1 MSRKS
6 LKQFV
11 SKHNKEISNVTDTH
25 NPKVSELT
33 EGQREY
39 VLPDYQTHL
48 NATEGVMPL
57 GLRRF
62 GEALL
67 QKVPSL
73 KVTQRA
79 ANTKLWV
86 YHPDETYLRGWIG
99 YGDFRQDPETR
110 ELIRIGSSPATS
122 RTIDTIGVT
131 DSIMRNS
138 KKLDKA
144 LQIAAMALSPWD
156 LSEIGQMTWNDMSS
170 SRSKEN
176 DRLLDESQKIISPYL
191 DSTYSHRM
199 EGFKTLLDE
208 LENLVAEVNRG
219 SPYKWLN
226 DSFGGDLHKYFELR
240 RKNNS
245 ILNRTDYAM
254 VLAWVE
260 RNALQTAVWLIQ
272 QQFVG
277 VQQRRKRY
285 ARPVKT
291 YSFDSIP
298 QDLMGKMSVL
308 NNVEAKTYIPDVG
321 VRTAEGVYYVYGS

>member
-1 MSRKS
+1 M
-6 LKQFV
+6 LP
-11 SKHNKEISNVTDTH
+11 HT

-33 EGQREY
+33 ERQRWY
-39 VLPDYQTHL
+39 VLPEHNDR
-48 NATEGVMPL
+48 ESSMPL
-57 GLRRF
+57 GLRTF
-62 GEALL
+62 GHALL
-67 QKVPSL
+67 EKVPSL

-86 YHPDETYLRGWIG
+86 YHPHETYMRGWIG
-99 YGDFRQDPETR
+99 YGDFRQDPQDRVDTYW
-110 ELIRIGSSPATS
+110 IFS
-122 RTIDTIGVT
+122 RNIQNNRYGWGDGQF
-131 DSIMRNS
+131 MRNS

-144 LQIAAMALSPWD
+144 IQIAATALSPWD

-191 DSTYSHRM
+191 DNTHSYRM

-260 RNALQTAVWLIQ
+260 RNALQTVMVDSHNSW
-272 QQFVG
+272 G
-277 VQQRRKRY
+277 YKEGY
-285 ARPVKT
+285 GHKT
-291 YSFDSIP
+291 YPLDEIP
-298 QDLMGKMSVL
+298 EDLMGKMSVL
-308 NNVEAKTYIPDVG
+308 HNVDKNTYIPDVG
-321 VRTAEGVYYVYGS
+321 VRVAEEVYYVYQS

>member
-1 MSRKS
+1 M
-6 LKQFV
+6 LP
-11 SKHNKEISNVTDTH
+11 HT

-39 VLPDYQTHL
+39 VLPDYQANL
-48 NATEGVMPL
+48 NATEGYMSL

-62 GEALL
+62 AEALL

-79 ANTKLWV
+79 ARTKLWV
-86 YHPDETYLRGWIG
+86 YHPHETYMRGWIG
-99 YGDFRQDPETR
+99 YGDFRQDPADRVDTYWVF
-110 ELIRIGSSPATS
+110 S
-122 RTIDTIGVT
+122 RNIQNNRYGWGDGQY
-131 DSIMRNS
+131 MRNS

-144 LQIAAMALSPWD
+144 LQIAATALSPWD
-156 LSEIGQMTWNDMSS
+156 LSEIGEMTWSDMSS

-191 DSTYSHRM
+191 DNTYSHRM

-260 RNALQTAVWLIQ
+260 RNALQTVVVDSSNSW
-272 QQFVG
+272 G
-277 VQQRRKRY
+277 YKEGY
-285 ARPVKT
+285 GHKT
-291 YSFDSIP
+291 YPLDEIP
-298 QDLMGKMSVL
+298 EDLMGKISVL
-308 NNVEAKTYIPDVG
+308 HHVDKNTYIPDVG
-321 VRTAEGVYYVYGS
+321 VRVAEEVYYVYQS

>member
-1 MSRKS
+1 M
-6 LKQFV
+6 LP
-11 SKHNKEISNVTDTH
+11 NN

-110 ELIRIGSSPATS
+110 EDTYWIFS
-122 RTIDTIGVT
+122 RNIQNNRYNWGDGQY
-131 DSIMRNS
+131 MRSS

-144 LQIAAMALSPWD
+144 LQIAAMALSPWHM
-156 LSEIGQMTWNDMSS
+156 SEIGQMTWGDMMAA
-170 SRSKEN
+170 RTNEEG
-176 DRLLDESQKIISPYL
+176 RLHNESHRIISPHLNDPMLYQMDKYQTIL
-191 DSTYSHRM
+191 N
-199 EGFKTLLDE
+199 E
-208 LENLVAEVNRG
+208 LENLVVEVNRG
-219 SPYKWLN
+219 SSYKWLN
-226 DSFGGDLHKYFELR
+226 DSLGSDLRKYFELR

-245 ILNRTDYAM
+245 ILNRTDYNM
-254 VLAWVE
+254 VMAWVE
-260 RNALQTAVWLIQ
+260 RNELQTAVVDSNDSWGYSN
-272 QQFVG
+272 VG
-277 VQQRRKRY
+277 SE

>member
-1 MSRKS
+1 M
-6 LKQFV
+6 LP
-11 SKHNKEISNVTDTH
+11 HT

-67 QKVPSL
+67 EKVPSL

-79 ANTKLWV
+79 ARTKLWV

-110 ELIRIGSSPATS
+110 EDTYWIFS
-122 RTIDTIGVT
+122 RNIQNNRYNWGDGQF
-131 DSIMRNS
+131 MRNS

-260 RNALQTAVWLIQ
+260 RNALQTVMVDSHNSW
-272 QQFVG
+272 G
-277 VQQRRKRY
+277 YKEGY
-285 ARPVKT
+285 GHKT
-291 YSFDSIP
+291 YPLDEIP
-298 QDLMGKMSVL
+298 EDLMGKMSVL
-308 NNVEAKTYIPDVG
+308 HNVDKNTYIPDVG
-321 VRTAEGVYYVYGS
+321 VRVAEEVYYVYQS